1 MKNFEYNIKEMQQF
15 LQMTSGLYDIVRLVD
30 PLECREISVS
40 DGELHFLEGCYN
52 VWSSDQRCRKC
63 SSYKACVSHRRS
75 EKQEYFADKVF
86 HILSNPVELI
96 TDDGTSISCV
106 VEFITSHEATEHER
120 QTVNDRASE
129 VHESALLLD
138 PLTGLLNWDGF
149 HQRARQLIR
158 RYQQENETC
167 LVIAIDIMDFKLVNN
182 LFGRKKGNEI
192 LLKIA
197 EVLKPYDSKNA
208 IAGRLQADRFGLC
221 IPKHSFIEESLLVE
235 LEAVQHLLDD
245 GTFRLIATA
254 GIYEATD
261 PEIPV
266 STMFDRAVMAMTTHR
281 EQKKGLIAWFDQ
293 SLLSDLVYQQKIT
306 SGFERMITEGN
317 YQIFLQPQ
325 VEPSGRVIGAEALA
339 RLIEPDGTV
348 IPPFRF
354 IPILEKAGL
363 IAKLDQHVWSLAAQQ
378 LLAWKGT
385 PFENLHISVN
395 ISALDFY
402 FIDVVQTLISLVEST
417 GIDRTKLKL
426 EITESAVMADVEKQ
440 IMRVKDLRSYG
451 FTVEIDDFGAGYSS
465 LAMLKDIEADVLKID
480 MAFLRETRN
489 IDRSHYVLKSIIDMA
504 KSLHMQTITEGVET
518 AEQAKMLAEMGC
530 DMFQGFYFAK
540 PMPLS
545 EFEAYA
551 ADKL

>member
-75 EKQEYFADKVF
+75 EKQECFADKVF

-281 EQKKGLIAWFDQ
+281 EQKKGL
-293 SLLSDLVYQQKIT
+293 
-306 SGFERMITEGN
+306 
-317 YQIFLQPQ
+317 IFLQPQ